1 MLERHDITRLYD
13 RHAHVMLGF
22 FARRTFDPDVAVD
35 LVAETFARAFVER
48 RRFRGETDSE
58 QAAWLYGIA
67 KNLLADWR
75 RKAHVERRAMAKLGV
90 ERRALTEAEYDR
102 IEELAGLDELRDD
115 IRAGLDH
122 LSDDH
127 RDALQLGSSRSA
139 STATSPKRLA
149 SPSRRPAPASAERS
163 ASCAVISPRSPIVPD
178 ILDDLRAELDSAFE
192 RAEGAPGP
200 SHRRSLVGLGGPACR
215 GTRCGRARS

>member
-102 IEELAGLDELRDD
+102 IEELAGLDELRED
-115 IRAGLDH
+115 IGPGWTISPTTTATRC
-122 LSDDH
+122 SC
-127 RDALQLGSSRSA
+127 GSSRSA

-149 SPSRRPAPASAERS
+149 SPSRRPVPA
-163 ASCAVISPRSPIVPD
+163 
-178 ILDDLRAELDSAFE
+178 
-192 RAEGAPGP
+192 
-200 SHRRSLVGLGGPACR
+200 
-215 GTRCGRARS
+215 

>member
-48 RRFRGETDSE
+48 GRFRGETDSE

-102 IEELAGLDELRDD
+102 IEELAGLDELRED

-127 RDALQLGSSRSA
+127 RDALQLRVVEEREYRDVAQALGVTEQ
-139 STATSPKRLA
+139 TA
-149 SPSRRPAPASAERS
+149 
-163 ASCAVISPRSPIVPD
+163 
-178 ILDDLRAELDSAFE
+178 
-192 RAEGAPGP
+192 
-200 SHRRSLVGLGGPACR
+200 
-215 GTRCGRARS
+215 RARVSRALGVLRRHLTEEPNRA